1 MLNDM
6 NYSEISL
13 YIGILGMLLILFAFL
28 LNQLNIWKND
38 NIRYDVV
45 NFIGSLFLVIYA
57 IEGKMIPFL
66 ILNLVWTLY
75 SAVDIVKDIRKTK
88 K

>member
-1 MLNDM
+1 M

-75 SAVDIVKDIRKTK
+75 SAVDIVKDIRKMK

>member
-75 SAVDIVKDIRKTK
+75 SAVDIVKDIRKMK